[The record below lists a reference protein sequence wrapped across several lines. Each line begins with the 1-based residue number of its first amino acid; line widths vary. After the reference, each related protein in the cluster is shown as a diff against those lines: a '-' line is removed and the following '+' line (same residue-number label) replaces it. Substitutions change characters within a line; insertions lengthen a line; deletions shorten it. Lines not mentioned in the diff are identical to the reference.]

1 MRLVN
6 LQAPPVD
13 SNTRLK
19 ELLWD
24 DLFIQPVNPVLS
36 EALRTNVKLIP
47 SGEAKLIKGPVATVS
62 VMLMRRGS
70 FPTSAKRD
78 AGRGGGSGG

>member
-36 EALRTNVKLIP
+36 EAPP